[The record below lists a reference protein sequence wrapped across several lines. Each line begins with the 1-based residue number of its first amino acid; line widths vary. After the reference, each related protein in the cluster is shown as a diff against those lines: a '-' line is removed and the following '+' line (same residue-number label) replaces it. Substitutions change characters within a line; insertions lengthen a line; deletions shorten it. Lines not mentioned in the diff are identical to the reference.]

1 MKKIFLA
8 LFTLVIGTVV
18 CHAQKEVRI
27 QDTEVRKVNVLANAY
42 VKPLTVEV
50 KVSDKGRV
58 TERIQLSNQDLLD
71 LAGGTKYT
79 TTDKEFLVEFVQNI
93 RNFATYRVC
102 QIHQCDMLVAST
114 SNIRT
119 VENGIVVEIM
129 GFPANF
135 VNWKT
140 ATQADYEWIKMEKDQ
155 TKSDKE
161 RREDKT
167 DAK

>member
-58 TERIQLSNQDLLD
+58 T
-71 LAGGTKYT
+71 
-79 TTDKEFLVEFVQNI
+79 
-93 RNFATYRVC
+93 
-102 QIHQCDMLVAST
+102 
-114 SNIRT
+114 
-119 VENGIVVEIM
+119 
-129 GFPANF
+129 
-135 VNWKT
+135 
-140 ATQADYEWIKMEKDQ
+140 
-155 TKSDKE
+155 
-161 RREDKT
+161 
-167 DAK
+167 